1 MKNRD
6 KTEINTVKERETVS
20 EGAEYR
26 YELIMKRSKRVAS
39 YRLPL
44 YSVRVSMTDKDG
56 KETYAELNDIFSDIG
71 KAIVFFNRIADNLV
85 TPIDLPY
92 IFEDQILV

>member
-1 MKNRD
+1 MKA
-6 KTEINTVKERETVS
+6 KTQTETVRVR
-20 EGAEYR
+20 EAEADGAHYH
-26 YELIMKRSKRVAS
+26 YELIMKKSKRVAS

-44 YSVRVSMTDKDG
+44 YSISVRMTDKDG
-56 KETYAELNDIFSDIG
+56 KETKAELNDVFSDIG
-71 KAIVFFNRIADNLV
+71 KAIVFFQKIVDNLV